1 MKAGEHTFDLT
12 KAIGVPDRL
21 EVAQVVPSE
30 VHVTFDTRATRRV
43 PVRPRVTGKPAP
55 GYDIAR
61 VDPNPNEVEIIGPS
75 KEIESVDSAI
85 TDPIDVT
92 GVLDQITVV
101 RPAYVSDPLIQVTD
115 PNPVRIT
122 ITMQKGNPKP

>member
-1 MKAGEHTFDLT
+1 
-12 KAIGVPDRL
+12 
-21 EVAQVVPSE
+21 
-30 VHVTFDTRATRRV
+30 
-43 PVRPRVTGKPAP
+43 VRPRVTGKPAP